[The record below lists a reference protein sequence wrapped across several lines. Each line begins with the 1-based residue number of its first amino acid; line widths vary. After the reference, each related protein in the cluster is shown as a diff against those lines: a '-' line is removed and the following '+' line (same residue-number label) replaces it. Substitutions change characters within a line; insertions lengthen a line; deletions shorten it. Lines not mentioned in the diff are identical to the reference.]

1 MDLHPGC
8 VKFEISFNYPSRN
21 ICMSLEFGKE
31 IWTEY
36 KFGKIKGNE
45 QETE

>member
-1 MDLHPGC
+1 MDLYPGC

-21 ICMSLEFGKE
+21 ISMSLEFGTE
-31 IWTEY
+31 IWTDY
-36 KFGKIKGNE
+36 KFGKIRGNE